1 MHYAISYVSS
11 ASYII
16 EPSELVELL
25 DQTEVRNNE
34 YGVKGLLVY
43 SDGNFFEVL
52 EGEEEKIRELFETI
66 KDDPRHNNIIRIFE
80 KYVDNGLFEEGN
92 EEKGFI
98 SQNTQ
103 FRKIRIE
110 NFKECIKDLDAGTQ
124 NVVKSI
130 LAQFEKNSSDG
141 KDKSPETGRKNP
153 DHLFLY

>member
-11 ASYII
+11 ASYNI

-66 KDDPRHNNIIRIFE
+66 KDDPRHVNIIRIFE
-80 KYVDNGLFEEGN
+80 KYVDNGLFEEDN
-92 EEKGFI
+92 IEKGFI

-103 FRKIRIE
+103 FHKIRIE

-130 LAQFEKNSSDG
+130 LAQFEKNSQDL
-141 KDKSPETGRKNP
+141 KDKSPETGREGS

>member
-52 EGEEEKIRELFETI
+52 EGEEEKIRELYDII
-66 KDDPRHNNIIRIFE
+66 KDDPRHNNIITIFE
-80 KYVDNGLFEEGN
+80 KYVNTDLIEEDND
-92 EEKGFI
+92 EKSFI

-103 FRKIRIE
+103 FRKIRIG
-110 NFKECIKDLDAGTQ
+110 NFKECIKDLDGGTQ
-124 NVVKSI
+124 NVVNSI
-130 LAQFEKNSSDG
+130 LTQFGKNSPEG
-141 KDKSPETGRKNP
+141 KDNAPETGREDTN
-153 DHLFLY
+153 HSFLY